1 MLAGTLDWIPAPR
14 TVTPPQPRHESPPPQ
29 EFTPA
34 QHSHTYRKPPKP
46 RAERRRVKLDSTEAD
61 SAHTGDARELIGT
74 QVRRQPTTKSLHDPR
89 VAFKVEDDLSADLPL
104 VSSDRIAALDE
115 SGLIALYVAVAGR
128 KFRTCWWRLPRAGHL
143 CLYSQGK

>member
-74 QVRRQPTTKSLHDPR
+74 QVRRQPTTKSLHDPGLNR
-89 VAFKVEDDLSADLPL
+89 VASVLARPKAKKKNDFSDDPT
-104 VSSDRIAALDE
+104 R
-115 SGLIALYVAVAGR
+115 
-128 KFRTCWWRLPRAGHL
+128 RLQAMLRQQ
-143 CLYSQGK
+143 S